1 MFYQI
6 KNKKNLPITLKVT
19 LWYTTFI
26 AIIIFTFLIFAFY
39 ATKGIIEVSSQN
51 ELIKKVEEMSED
63 YPEDFENFD
72 DGIYFSV
79 YKNNN
84 IVKGVIPKKTPENI
98 KTSIDKVSE
107 VKKHKEKIL
116 YYDKKINDTTFIRGI
131 LPISKAIENT
141 KMLTITLF
149 LISPFLILLIAFGGF
164 RLMKKA
170 FRPVSN
176 LSLTAEEIR
185 NTGDF
190 SKRLYT
196 GQTKDEIY
204 NMATV
209 LNSMLDSLENNYLKE
224 KQFSNDVSHELRTP
238 LSVILSE
245 SEYGIEYST
254 DKESVESFNIIK
266 KQSLNMK
273 KIIES
278 LLELSRVDNKYL
290 NKENTNISNLTKSI
304 IEDRKNLLK
313 EKNIKINYSINP
325 DITILTNQVLFTRLV
340 DNLLSNA
347 IKFTKDTVT
356 VNLYRKENNIILDI
370 IDNGIGISPEN
381 INRIWQRFYQ
391 VDESR
396 NKYSNQGVGLGLSF
410 VKDIIKTNQWKID
423 VKSELNKGSCF
434 RIYIK

>member
-98 KTSIDKVSE
+98 KTSIDKISE

-141 KMLTITLF
+141 EMLTITLF

-170 FRPVSN
+170 FRPVTN

-396 NKYSNQGVGLGLSF
+396 NKYSNQGVGLGLSL

>member
-6 KNKKNLPITLKVT
+6 KNKKNLPITFKVT

>member
-238 LSVILSE
+238 LSVILNE

-396 NKYSNQGVGLGLSF
+396 NKYSNQGVGLGLSL

>member
-98 KTSIDKVSE
+98 KTSIDKISE

-141 KMLTITLF
+141 EMLTITLF

-170 FRPVSN
+170 FRPVTN

-209 LNSMLDSLENNYLKE
+209 LNAMLDSLENNYLKE

-396 NKYSNQGVGLGLSF
+396 NKYSNQGVGLGLSL

>member
-170 FRPVSN
+170 FRPVTN

-238 LSVILSE
+238 LSVILNE

-396 NKYSNQGVGLGLSF
+396 NKYSNQGVGLGLSL

>member
-238 LSVILSE
+238 LSVILNE

-356 VNLYRKENNIILDI
+356 VNLYRKENNII
-370 IDNGIGISPEN
+370 
-381 INRIWQRFYQ
+381 
-391 VDESR
+391 
-396 NKYSNQGVGLGLSF
+396 
-410 VKDIIKTNQWKID
+410 
-423 VKSELNKGSCF
+423 
-434 RIYIK
+434 

>member
-84 IVKGVIPKKTPENI
+84 IVKGVTPKKTPENI

-238 LSVILSE
+238 LSVILNE

-396 NKYSNQGVGLGLSF
+396 NKYSNQGVGLGLSL

>member
-170 FRPVSN
+170 FRPISN

-238 LSVILSE
+238 LSVILNE

-396 NKYSNQGVGLGLSF
+396 NKYSNQGVGLGLSL

>member
-63 YPEDFENFD
+63 YPEDFD

-98 KTSIDKVSE
+98 KTSIDKISE

-141 KMLTITLF
+141 EMLTITLF

-396 NKYSNQGVGLGLSF
+396 NKYSNQGVGLGLSL